1 MFGRKHLSSDWR
13 RVGDLQLELNFDRS
27 SLNGVG
33 IGEAVDGLSGLG
45 PSDDAG
51 AARDGV
57 LRYLSHGL
65 ELRASDGRLEE
76 ITLIWVDTLK
86 DGYSP
91 FSGVCRWKG
100 RTLNFGPA
108 TVERDITFA
117 LGNADGREETRDE
130 ESGTLEEVVLTY
142 SASDIEWEVT
152 LGPRGALQEIRLA
165 LASASEG
172 P

>member
-1 MFGRKHLSSDWR
+1 MFGRKYLSSDWR
-13 RVGDLQLELNFDRS
+13 RGGDLQLEVNFDRS
-27 SLNGVG
+27 SLNGVRVG
-33 IGEAVDGLSGLG
+33 DAIGDLSGLG
-45 PSDDAG
+45 PAEDAG

-57 LRYLSHGL
+57 LRYFSRGL
-65 ELRASDGRLEE
+65 ELRASEGRLEE

-100 RTLNFGPA
+100 RTLTFGPA

-117 LGNADGREETRDE
+117 LGNARGRRETRDE
-130 ESGTLEEVVLTY
+130 ESGTPEEVVLTY

-152 LGPRGALQEIRLA
+152 LGQRGTLLEIRLGRP
-165 LASASEG
+165 SASERL
-172 P
+172 